1 MIRRPPIS
9 TRTDTLFPYT
19 TLFRSS
25 TRPPG
30 LYPKQGGRTAY
41 AGGGAIFSLCD
52 NAGSG
57 LGPGAT
63 GGGIAPRARDRG
75 DRWRGTQPMEP
86 ASQALAAL
94 DAAGMP
100 ANRRAHAY
108 LCHRKT
114 HV

>member
-30 LYPKQGGRTAY
+30 IYPKQGGRTAY

-57 LGPGAT
+57 LGPGAK

-75 DRWRGTQPMEP
+75 DRWRGNKPMEP
-86 ASQALAAL
+86 APEELAAL
-94 DAAGMP
+94 DGAGKTG
-100 ANRRAHAY
+100 NRHETAY
-108 LCHRKT
+108 R
-114 HV
+114 VS

>member
-1 MIRRPPIS
+1 MVRRTPRS
-9 TRTDTLFPYT
+9 TRTDTPFPST
-19 TLFRSS
+19 TLVRS
-25 TRPPG
+25 
-30 LYPKQGGRTAY
+30 KQGGRTAY

-57 LGPGAT
+57 LGPGAK

-86 ASQALAAL
+86 ASEALAAL

-100 ANRRAHAY
+100 GNPRAQAY
-108 LCHRKT
+108 RCR
-114 HV
+114 VPPDGAR